1 MVIGCHAS
9 RAIHLEMLQDR
20 STESF
25 IMALKR
31 FSNRRGRP
39 SIIHSDNAG
48 EYVSGRNTIQ
58 EVFRVLNTERTHQR
72 LQDELKLS
80 WYLAPPRSPSHSGVI
95 ERLVKTI
102 KNPLSKC
109 LMDKL
114 LTETEFYTVLTDVE
128 ASVNVRPL
136 SSTSENPDDKNILPL
151 TPSHIM
157 LGRTLDTL
165 PNEIHKGVEDQNKNK
180 SVVDSWK
187 ERMKISNK
195 FWMH

>member
-1 MVIGCHAS
+1 MYVLVIGCHAS

-58 EVFRVLNTERTHQR
+58 EVFRVLNTEKKHQK
-72 LQDELKLS
+72 LQDELKMT
-80 WYLAPPRSPSHSGVI
+80 WYLAPIRSPSHSGVI

-151 TPSHIM
+151 APSHIM
-157 LGRTLDTL
+157 LGRTLDTI
-165 PNEIHKGVEDQNKNK
+165 PNEYT
-180 SVVDSWK
+180 K
-187 ERMKISNK
+187 ESKTKRKTNLL
-195 FWMH
+195 

>member
-1 MVIGCHAS
+1 MKRCGICKKELKCLKCKKDLDIDKTQIKDCQTKKVYVLVIGCHAS

-20 STESF
+20 SIESF

-48 EYVSGRNTIQ
+48 EYVSGKNTIQ
-58 EVFRVLNTERTHQR
+58 EVSRVLNTERTRQR

-80 WYLAPPRSPSHSGVI
+80 WYLAPPRRPSHSGVI

-102 KNPLSKC
+102 IRPLSKC

-128 ASVNVRPL
+128 ASVNVRTL
-136 SSTSENPDDKNILPL
+136 SSTYENTDDKNILPL
-151 TPSHIM
+151 TSSHIM
-157 LGRTLDTL
+157 LG
-165 PNEIHKGVEDQNKNK
+165 EH
-180 SVVDSWK
+180 
-187 ERMKISNK
+187 
-195 FWMH
+195 